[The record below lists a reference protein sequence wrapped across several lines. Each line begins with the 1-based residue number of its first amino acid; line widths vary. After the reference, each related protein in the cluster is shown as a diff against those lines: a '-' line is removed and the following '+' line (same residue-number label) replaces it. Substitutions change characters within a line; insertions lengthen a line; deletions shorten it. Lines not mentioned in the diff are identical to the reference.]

1 MPRPKIEPPPGTTE
15 TFDLGD
21 GVTLDVQ
28 YIPAGRFWMGSR
40 DGYPKDQPRHL
51 VEISQGFWLAR
62 TPTTLAQFQQF
73 RPQHRNDFSNDVPD
87 DPRHPVILVSWHDAS
102 AYCQW
107 LTDKVLSQR
116 QDWKSFRA
124 RLPTEAE
131 WERAC
136 RGPAGDSLVETEYWS
151 GDGESA
157 LEPVGWFDGNSAG
170 RLQPVGQKPAN
181 TWELCDMHGLV
192 WEWCLDQYDSNAY
205 QGRGYVDTET
215 GVVAA
220 SDDRNA
226 QRVLRGGSWFSSA
239 AFCRSAIRVRC
250 RADDRGRDDGFRLA
264 VVPGPS
270 RAQLKRTEKQASAD
284 GTRRRREAS
293 SRPKS

>member
-1 MPRPKIEPPPGTTE
+1 
-15 TFDLGD
+15 
-21 GVTLDVQ
+21 
-28 YIPAGRFWMGSR
+28 MGSR
-40 DGYPKDQPRHL
+40 DGNPNEQPRHL

-62 TPTTLAQFQQF
+62 TPTTLAQFQRF
-73 RPQHRNDFSNDVPD
+73 RPQHRNNFSKDVPD
-87 DPRHPVILVSWHDAS
+87 DPRHPVIDVTWHDAS

-107 LTDKVLSQR
+107 LTDQVLSQR
-116 QDWKSFRA
+116 KDWKSFRA

-205 QGRGYVDTET
+205 QGWGYVDTET

-226 QRVLRGGSWFSSA
+226 QRVLRGGSWNNSA
-239 AFCRSAIRVRC
+239 ANCRSAIRNRN
-250 RADDRGRDDGFRLA
+250 RADNRNRNNGFRLA
-264 VVPGPS
+264 VVPGTRVHHS
-270 RAQLKRTEKQASAD
+270 GGGRRTAHVPVGVRRGGWGCGRGDSPVGEVARSARRLAAILPD
-284 GTRRRREAS
+284 KTRRNPWRAS
-293 SRPKS
+293 